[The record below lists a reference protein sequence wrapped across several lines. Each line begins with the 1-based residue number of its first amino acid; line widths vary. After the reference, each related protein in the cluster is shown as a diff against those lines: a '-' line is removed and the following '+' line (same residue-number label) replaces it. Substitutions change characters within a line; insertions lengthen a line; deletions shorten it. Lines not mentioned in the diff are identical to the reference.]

1 MSIKL
6 DKATT
11 KLTQHTP
18 MMQQYCRIKAQH
30 PNNLLFYR
38 MGDFYEMF
46 FEDAQKASKLLD
58 ITLTAR
64 GKTSDGPI
72 PMAGIPYH
80 AADNYL
86 SKLIKLGVSVAICE
100 QIGDPA
106 TSKGPVER
114 KVVRVLTPGTITD
127 EALLSSHNECL
138 LSALYR
144 DKNSFG
150 LASIELSTGRLSI
163 MECNSE
169 TELIAE
175 LERIKP
181 SELIL
186 QQDKKISLPD
196 YLDIPANKVSP
207 LYFNKKNTEQL
218 LQHYFSDHKIDL
230 RKLSHSSLANI
241 AIGALLKFLKEAH
254 YEQLSHIRSIKLD
267 DLNDVIRFDSTSRRN
282 LELESSI
289 SGSDKNTLFHVIN
302 NTVTPMGSRLLKRWL
317 SRPLRDTNTI
327 SLRHQA
333 ITALL
338 SNYQF
343 EQITPLLQGIGD
355 LERILTRIAFK
366 SARPRDLTR
375 LCNALSRLPELQVQI
390 SKISDNFANTKT
402 SENINSKNVLL
413 ADIALQISTFPDI
426 VSLLQ
431 KAIIDE
437 PPLLIRDGGVI
448 AEGYDEQ
455 LDEYRLLSQN
465 ASDILIKIET
475 EQRAATGI
483 ATLKVG
489 FNKVHGY
496 YIEVSRA
503 QSDKVPDFYQRRQT
517 LKNAER
523 YIIPELKKHEDKVLS
538 AGERA
543 LAREKYLYDELL
555 NKLNSSLHLLQTCTD
570 GISKL
575 DVLTNLADRADHLQ
589 LNCPSFSNKRQ
600 ITIKAGRHL
609 VIEQAQ
615 QVPFTANDTVLNSE
629 HSMKMI
635 TGPNMGGKSTYMR
648 QTALIVILAYMGSFV
663 PAEKTILGPIDQIF
677 TRIGASDDL
686 ASGRSTFMVEMTE
699 TADILKNA
707 TKNSLVLMDEIGRGT
722 STYDGLALAWA
733 TAVSILKNSNALT
746 LFATHYFELT
756 RIPELHNN
764 CDNIHLGAKEV
775 GDQIIFQHELQQGA
789 ASKSYGIHVASLA
802 GVPTDVIKLA
812 QQQLQELESKNS
824 NQNSN
829 SREPSQ
835 AKLDLEITNNA
846 VNTIPDNIEQ
856 LQDLSKVLEQLEPD
870 NLSPREALEQLYKLK
885 KIINDSK

>member
-1 MSIKL
+1 MNN
-6 DKATT
+6 TT
-11 KLTQHTP
+11 EQHTP
-18 MMQQYCRIKAQH
+18 MMQQYLRIKSEH

-38 MGDFYEMF
+38 MGDFYELF
-46 FEDAQKASKLLD
+46 FDDAKKASKLLD

-64 GKTSDGPI
+64 GKTANEPI

-86 SKLIKLGVSVAICE
+86 AKLIKQGVSVAICE

-114 KVVRVLTPGTITD
+114 KVVRVLTPGTITE
-127 EALLSSHNECL
+127 EALLSSNQECL
-138 LSALYR
+138 LTALHQNKTSY
-144 DKNSFG
+144 G

-169 TELIAE
+169 NEVIAE
-175 LERIKP
+175 FERIKP

-186 QQDKKISLPD
+186 QQDTKIALPD
-196 YLDIPANKVSP
+196 YLEIPTNIVSAN
-207 LYFNKKNTEQL
+207 YFSNKNSEQL
-218 LQHYFSDHKIDL
+218 LQHYFSEHNIDI
-230 RKLSHSSLANI
+230 SSLDNTTHSKL

-254 YEQLSHIRSIKLD
+254 YEQLTHIRSIKLD
-267 DLNDVIRFDSTSRRN
+267 GINDVIRLDSTTRRN
-282 LELESSI
+282 LELETSI
-289 SGSDKNTLFHVIN
+289 NGSDKNTLFHVIN
-302 NTVTPMGSRLLKRWL
+302 NTVTPMGARLLRRWL
-317 SRPLRDTNTI
+317 SRPLRDKNTI
-327 SLRHQA
+327 TLRHNA
-333 ITALL
+333 INSLIKD
-338 SNYQF
+338 YQF
-343 EQITPLLQGIGD
+343 EQITPLLKGIGD

-375 LCNALSRLPELQVQI
+375 LSHALTRLPEIQT
-390 SKISDNFANTKT
+390 KISSITNNKT
-402 SENINSKNVLL
+402 ENATLLIKVAKQINE
-413 ADIALQISTFPDI
+413 FPDI

-431 KAIIDE
+431 KALIEE

-448 AEGYDEQ
+448 ATGYDAQ
-455 LDEYRLLSQN
+455 LDEFRQLSQN

-483 ATLKVG
+483 STLKVG

-496 YIEVSRA
+496 FIEVSRA
-503 QSDKVPDFYQRRQT
+503 QSANVPDFYQRRQT

-555 NKLNSSLHLLQTCTD
+555 TKLNVDLNLLQACTD
-570 GISKL
+570 GLAEL
-575 DVLTNLADRADHLQ
+575 DVLTNLSERADHLQ
-589 LNCPSFSNKRQ
+589 LSCPSFTSTTQ
-600 ITIKAGRHL
+600 IEIKAGRHL

-615 QVPFTANDTVLNSE
+615 QVPFTANDTFLSAQ
-629 HSMKMI
+629 HSMNII

-663 PAEKTILGPIDQIF
+663 PAKKAVLGPVDQIF

-707 TKNSLVLMDEIGRGT
+707 SNTSLVLMDEIGRGT

-733 TAVSILKNSNALT
+733 TAVSILKNSNAMT

-756 RIPELHNN
+756 KIPEQFKS
-764 CDNIHLGAKEV
+764 CINIHLGAKEI
-775 GDQIIFQHELQQGA
+775 GNKIIFQHELHQGA
-789 ASKSYGIHVASLA
+789 ANKSYGIHVASLA
-802 GVPTDVIKLA
+802 GVPDDVIKLA
-812 QQQLQELESKNS
+812 QQRLQELEAKDSSLNSNS
-824 NQNSN
+824 NQ
-829 SREPSQ
+829 PT
-835 AKLDLEITNNA
+835 LDLFSNLVESNQSSAGQVSENNKQQRQLADA
-846 VNTIPDNIEQ
+846 VNEINPD
-856 LQDLSKVLEQLEPD
+856 LLT
-870 NLSPREALEQLYKLK
+870 PREALEQLYNLK
-885 KIINDSK
+885 NILND

>member
-1 MSIKL
+1 MESTL
-6 DKATT
+6 NN
-11 KLTQHTP
+11 LENHTP
-18 MMQQYCRIKAQH
+18 MMQQYLRIKAEH

-38 MGDFYEMF
+38 MGDFYELF
-46 FEDAQKASKLLD
+46 FDDAKKASKLLD

-86 SKLIKLGVSVAICE
+86 AKLIKQGVSVAICE

-114 KVVRVLTPGTITD
+114 KVVRTLTPGTITD
-127 EALLSSHNECL
+127 EALLTSNHECIL
-138 LSALYR
+138 TALYR

-169 TELIAE
+169 TEIIAE
-175 LERIKP
+175 FERIKP

-186 QQDKKISLPD
+186 QEDKKISLPD
-196 YLDIPANKVSP
+196 YLEIPTNKVNSN
-207 LYFNKKNTEQL
+207 YFSKSNSEQL
-218 LQHYFSDHKIDL
+218 IQHYFSDSNIDL
-230 RKLSHSSLANI
+230 QNLTSSTLSNL
-241 AIGALLKFLKEAH
+241 AIGALLKFLREAH
-254 YEQLSHIRSIKLD
+254 YEQLSHIRTITVN

-302 NTVTPMGSRLLKRWL
+302 NTVTPMGTRLLRRWL
-317 SRPLRDTNTI
+317 SRPLRDIKKI
-327 SLRHQA
+327 SLRHNA
-333 ITALL
+333 ISSLL
-338 SNYQF
+338 QNYQF
-343 EQITPLLQGIGD
+343 EQITALLKGIGD

-375 LCNALSRLPELQVQI
+375 LCNALARIPELQSQI
-390 SKISDNFANTKT
+390 SKVSNNKNSITLMHTISK
-402 SENINSKNVLL
+402 
-413 ADIALQISTFPDI
+413 QISEFPDT

-431 KAIIDE
+431 KAIIEE

-448 AEGYDEQ
+448 AMGYDKQ
-455 LDEYRLLSQN
+455 LDEFRQLGKN
-465 ASDILIKIET
+465 ASDILVKIET
-475 EQRAATGI
+475 EQRAETGI
-483 ATLKVG
+483 STLKVG

-543 LAREKYLYDELL
+543 LAREKFLYNELL
-555 NKLNSSLHLLQTCTD
+555 TKLNSTLQLLQTCSD
-570 GISKL
+570 GLAEL

-589 LNCPSFSNKRQ
+589 LCCPEFTSKRQ
-600 ITIKAGRHL
+600 IEISAGRHL

-615 QVPFTANDTVLNSE
+615 QVPFTANNTSLNE
-629 HSMKMI
+629 HHSMKII

-663 PAEKTILGPIDQIF
+663 PAKKAILGPIDQIF

-699 TADILKNA
+699 TADILNNA

-722 STYDGLALAWA
+722 STLDGLALAWA
-733 TAVSILKNSNALT
+733 TAISILKNSNAMT

-756 RIPELHNN
+756 KIPEQYST
-764 CDNIHLGAKEV
+764 CSNIHLGAKEI
-775 GDQIIFQHELQQGA
+775 GDQIIFQHELRPGA
-789 ASKSYGIHVASLA
+789 ANKSYGIHVASLA
-802 GVPTDVIKLA
+802 GVPSDVIKLA
-812 QQQLQELESKNS
+812 QHHLQELETKNS
-824 NQNSN
+824 GLTINQTLEN
-829 SREPSQ
+829 SQ
-835 AKLDLEITNNA
+835 ANLNFELSDDLPENITALQKLADAI
-846 VNTIPDNIEQ
+846 Q
-856 LQDLSKVLEQLEPD
+856 QLEPD
-870 NLSPREALEQLYKLK
+870 RLSPREALEQLYNLK
-885 KIINDSK
+885 NIIK